1 MGMQRQNTVNKGPH
15 ERPASH
21 LVEAVSGRLTIKLP
35 TLLRSSH
42 LAMPLYACRK
52 GICLNSSHPCNS
64 SGDLDHT
71 PLTLVKP
78 PAPLEIKKNELR
90 AASRH

>member
-1 MGMQRQNTVNKGPH
+1 MGVQHQNTMNQGPH

-35 TLLRSSH
+35 TLLRSSQ
-42 LAMPLYACRK
+42 LAMHLYACRK
-52 GICLNSSHPCNS
+52 SIYLTSSHPCNS
-64 SGDLDHT
+64 SGDLDHKT
-71 PLTLVKP
+71 LILVKP
-78 PAPLEIKKNELR
+78 PAPRNIEKNEVR